1 MNTENLDYLKDN
13 VKYMGFGEQFNTA
26 LEENIAKGAATFQL
40 SSKSEINGKRFEVD
54 LNFKKSDSTDMYFFN
69 SYRASLERAN
79 GERMEQTFYLNKGK
93 GVTAKEAFN
102 LLDGRSVYKELTNK
116 EGQNYNA
123 WLQLDPNTKDRSNNY
138 EVKQFHDNYGFNL
151 RNAVERFAISE
162 LTDPEKMKRLEQSL
176 QKGNLQ
182 AVSFEKDGAT
192 SRMFIEANPQF
203 KTLNV
208 YDSEFKKV
216 QQVSLAPYLSRQDE
230 TKEKHDVDQKKE
242 VKQDQKQKATKNL
255 SDPSLK
261 KSVRSKKAT
270 S

>member
-1 MNTENLDYLKDN
+1 
-13 VKYMGFGEQFNTA
+13 
-26 LEENIAKGAATFQL
+26 
-40 SSKSEINGKRFEVD
+40 
-54 LNFKKSDSTDMYFFN
+54 MYFFN

-93 GVTAKEAFN
+93 GVTAKEAYN
-102 LLDGRSVYKELTNK
+102 LLDGRAVYKELTNK
-116 EGQNYNA
+116 EGQNYHA

-138 EVKQFHDNYGFNL
+138 ELKQFHDNYGFNL
-151 RNAVERFAISE
+151 KNAIERFAISE

-182 AVSFEKDGAT
+182 AVSFGKDGAT

-208 YDSEFKKV
+208 YDAELKRV
-216 QQVSLAPYLSRQDE
+216 QQVSLAPYLSKSDE
-230 TKEKHDVDQKKE
+230 AKEKHDVDQKKE
-242 VKQDQKQKATKNL
+242 AKQDQGKKATKDL
-255 SDPSLK
+255 IIPSSK
-261 KSVRSKKAT
+261 KSVGSKKAT